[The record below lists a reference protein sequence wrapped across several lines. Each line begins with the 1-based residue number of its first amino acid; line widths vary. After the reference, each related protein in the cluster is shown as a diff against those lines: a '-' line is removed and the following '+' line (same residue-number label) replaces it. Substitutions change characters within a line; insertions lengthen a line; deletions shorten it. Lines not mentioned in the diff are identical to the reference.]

1 MRLRQVVLAARDL
14 APVEEA
20 LCGVLGVEV
29 CYRDP
34 NVDVFGLKNAIMP
47 IGDAFLE
54 VVCPVRSD
62 ASAARYIERK
72 GGDCGYMVIIQCDDL
87 EIDRKRVAEQGIR
100 VVWSI
105 DLPEISTTHL
115 HPRDVGGAILSLDA
129 ARPPESWLWAGPKW
143 ESAVRTSVTRSLVGI
158 TIQAARP
165 EGLADKWSRVLDRPV
180 ERSPNGL
187 LRMSFDQG
195 FIDFEKET
203 DGRGEGLSGIA
214 LDVADRKRFIAEA
227 GVRGLPTT
235 GNEVVICGTRIRCV

>member
-54 VVCPVRSD
+54 VVCPVRAD

-72 GGDCGYMVIIQCDDL
+72 GGDCGYMAIVQCDDL
-87 EIDRKRVAEQGIR
+87 ESDRKRVAEQGIR
-100 VVWSI
+100 EVWSV

-115 HPRDVGGAILSLDA
+115 HPRDVGGAILC
-129 ARPPESWLWAGPKW
+129 
-143 ESAVRTSVTRSLVGI
+143 
-158 TIQAARP
+158 
-165 EGLADKWSRVLDRPV
+165 
-180 ERSPNGL
+180 ERYW
-187 LRMSFDQG
+187 
-195 FIDFEKET
+195 
-203 DGRGEGLSGIA
+203 
-214 LDVADRKRFIAEA
+214 
-227 GVRGLPTT
+227 
-235 GNEVVICGTRIRCV
+235 